1 MLAGWY
7 TNDSCQH
14 SASIDNFIHQHVF
27 GIFFNQDDTCF
38 FQFVPRYWKLSISTW
53 ISALSDEFGYI
64 KKWVDMN
71 IDPANEP
78 RLPKELWLP
87 AIIHPKGNKSWIR
100 HTCVSLW

>member
-1 MLAGWY
+1 MRLAFSHILDY
-7 TNDSCQH
+7 S
-14 SASIDNFIHQHVF
+14 
-27 GIFFNQDDTCF
+27 CF
-38 FQFVPRYWKLSISTW
+38 FQFVPRYWKLSISMW

-87 AIIHPKGNKSWIR
+87 AIIHPKGNKWLVDKAYMCTNLYGNIDRIVFCCNSR
-100 HTCVSLW
+100 LLSKTFM